1 MVRPAR
7 RGMLTKIFSCDEFS
21 LDFSIGMVYNDGEG
35 KVHIFRVFSPKAS
48 EHATE
53 QDQWVSRET
62 AAPPGLERSNELQ
75 QAIVPLF
82 LFRKGGFS
90 LRGMYGRK
98 IWAGSIPVILHIFL
112 FHIPPYGGRLGRR
125 RRLPASYNS
134 CEKREG
140 PPTFSFF
147 VLLLAGGA
155 IRVIII
161 MYTLT

>member
-1 MVRPAR
+1 
-7 RGMLTKIFSCDEFS
+7 MLTKRFSCDEFS
-21 LDFSIGMVYNDGEG
+21 LDFFTGRVYNMGEG
-35 KVHIFRVFSPKAS
+35 KVHIFRVLSPTAS
-48 EHATE
+48 EHARE

-75 QAIVPLF
+75 QAILPFF

-98 IWAGSIPVILHIFL
+98 IWAGFYPVILHIFL
-112 FHIPPYGGRLGRR
+112 FHIPPYGGRPGRR
-125 RRLPASYNS
+125 RRLPASFDP

-147 VLLLAGGA
+147 VPDLAGDA
-155 IRVIII
+155 NRVIII
-161 MYTLT
+161 MYNQT